1 MSRTRANIMLIKPQ
15 PGEQRALKYDPEFCW
30 TVRGLAQAGKFP
42 ESWCAEIGVTMS
54 TLYRWADE
62 YPEFNEAVEIS
73 WHLLNHFWTEYA
85 VSNLSNIDLRSTVLL
100 ELLRKRFPET
110 WGKTPRNTLGNFQ
123 SRHAPHEAQGAAS
136 GSAPAMS
143 PPSHQTE
150 ADIMARLEQLR
161 RRRGEEEAQG

>member
-30 TVRGLAQAGKFP
+30 TIRTLAQDGKFP

-54 TLYRWADE
+54 TIYRWADE
-62 YPEFNEAVEIS
+62 YSEFNEAVEIS

-85 VSNLSNIDLRSTVLL
+85 VTNLSNIDLRSTVLL

-110 WGKTPRNTLGNFQ
+110 WGKQPRNTLGNFQ
-123 SRHAPHEAQGAAS
+123 NRHATPEGQSATGA
-136 GSAPAMS
+136 APAMS
-143 PPSHQTE
+143 PPNQTE

-161 RRRGEEEAQG
+161 RRRTEDGESP